1 MQVGVRRRRTISRRR
16 RRSRCEGARSEHT
29 YRYPFTP
36 RRVSSP
42 SSTRRAR
49 SPMRVV
55 VVPLRR
61 VLRIRVQS
69 AMTDASTPVRLGA
82 WVRVESRRHGSP
94 GHAPRESRS
103 TPLGSRTPGLTDT
116 DADSGCARRRRR
128 PLQIGASASAVR
140 HPRRQLGLRT
150 FLSLATLRVSSGGS
164 SMHRR
169 VRLLSST
176 FVSGR

>member
-1 MQVGVRRRRTISRRR
+1 MRRRRTVSRRR
-16 RRSRCEGARSEHT
+16 RQSRCGGARSERT
-29 YRYPFTP
+29 CRYPFTP

-116 DADSGCARRRRR
+116 DTDSGCARWRRR
-128 PLQIGASASAVR
+128 PLQIGASASAAR
-140 HPRRQLGLRT
+140 PRRQLGLRT

-164 SMHRR
+164 LQYQCTCASD
-169 VRLLSST
+169 LLSST

>member
-1 MQVGVRRRRTISRRR
+1 MWVCAADEPFRAAAVGQGVGKYSV
-16 RRSRCEGARSEHT
+16 SAS
-29 YRYPFTP
+29 RYPFTP

-42 SSTRRAR
+42 SSRAR
-49 SPMRVV
+49 SPTRVV

-82 WVRVESRRHGSP
+82 WVPVRVESRRRGSP

-116 DADSGCARRRRR
+116 DTDSGCARRRRR

-140 HPRRQLGLRT
+140 AGNLDFGL
-150 FLSLATLRVSSGGS
+150 FSP
-164 SMHRR
+164 
-169 VRLLSST
+169 
-176 FVSGR
+176 